1 MRSMADPARALD
13 ERFTYGDYRKWPEGE
28 RWELIEGLPYSMS
41 PAPFRRHQDITRKL
55 FVKLAVFL
63 EGHTC
68 IPYCAPFDVLL
79 PAGDE
84 SDDDVD
90 TVIQPDIVVF
100 CDRSKLT
107 EKGARG
113 APDLIMEILSPSTS
127 KKDLN
132 EKFRLYEKHKV
143 REYWVVDPGNKSVQV
158 WRIDAAGRY
167 DQGELRDSGSGLEPI
182 ASRVLDGFA
191 VDPAE
196 LLKDLD

>member
-1 MRSMADPARALD
+1 MRNLADPARSLD
-13 ERFTYGDYRKWPEGE
+13 ERFAYGDYRKWPEGE
-28 RWELIEGLPYSMS
+28 RWELIEGVPYSMS

-63 EGHTC
+63 EGHAC

-79 PAGDE
+79 PAEDE

-90 TVIQPDIVVF
+90 TVVQPDILVF

-113 APDLIMEILSPSTS
+113 APDLVVEILSPSTS

-132 EKFRLYEKHKV
+132 EKFRLYEKHGV
-143 REYWVVDPGNKSVQV
+143 REYWVVDPGNKSVQA
-158 WRIDAAGRY
+158 WRLGADGRY
-167 DQGELRDSGSGLEPI
+167 DRGELRDAVSGPEPI

-196 LLKDLD
+196 LLKE